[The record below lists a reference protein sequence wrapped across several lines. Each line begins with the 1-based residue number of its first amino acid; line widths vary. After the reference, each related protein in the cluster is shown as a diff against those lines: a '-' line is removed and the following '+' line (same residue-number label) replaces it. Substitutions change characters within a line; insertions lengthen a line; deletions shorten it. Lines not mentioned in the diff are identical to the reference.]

1 MMSTKK
7 YRIRLTTDE
16 QQELNALVS
25 RGRAAAYKQTHARI
39 LLMSDESRSDGG
51 MKDAEI
57 TSALGVGQSTVERI
71 RKRCVE
77 EGVESALNRKKQL
90 RRRQKRL
97 DGEGEARLIAM
108 ACGEPPEGRASWT
121 LKLLADQLVECE
133 IVETISTETVR
144 QALKKNELKPWLKQ
158 SWCIPPG
165 QSAEFVCAMEDV
177 LEVYQRPYD
186 GNEVL
191 VCMDETSKQ
200 QVKETRVPRPA
211 APGLS
216 AAYDYE
222 YERNGVSS
230 LFMLFAPLDGWR
242 RVEVRERRTK
252 VDWAHVIKKLVDED
266 YPDRD
271 RIVLVMDNLNTHK
284 LSSLYEAFEPAEA
297 RLIAE
302 RLEIHYTPKHGSWLN
317 MAEIEIGVLAR
328 QCLDRRIANQ
338 DILRG
343 EVNAWQNQR
352 NRDVIRVDW
361 RFTTEN
367 ARIKL
372 KSLYPSIQKVE
383 PLGLLFAEH
392 GRRHRR

>member
-1 MMSTKK
+1 
-7 YRIRLTTDE
+7 
-16 QQELNALVS
+16 
-25 RGRAAAYKQTHARI
+25 
-39 LLMSDESRSDGG
+39 
-51 MKDAEI
+51 
-57 TSALGVGQSTVERI
+57 
-71 RKRCVE
+71 
-77 EGVESALNRKKQL
+77 
-90 RRRQKRL
+90 
-97 DGEGEARLIAM
+97 
-108 ACGEPPEGRASWT
+108 
-121 LKLLADQLVECE
+121 
-133 IVETISTETVR
+133 
-144 QALKKNELKPWLKQ
+144 
-158 SWCIPPG
+158 
-165 QSAEFVCAMEDV
+165 MEDV

-297 RLIAE
+297 RRIAE
-302 RLEIHYTPKHGSWLN
+302 RLEIHSSGPHHQDSGESKIRESTAGGSRKPSSDGKACGCSSKHLCGLT
-317 MAEIEIGVLAR
+317 
-328 QCLDRRIANQ
+328 
-338 DILRG
+338 
-343 EVNAWQNQR
+343 AWN
-352 NRDVIRVDW
+352 
-361 RFTTEN
+361 T
-367 ARIKL
+367 
-372 KSLYPSIQKVE
+372 
-383 PLGLLFAEH
+383 
-392 GRRHRR
+392 

>member
-1 MMSTKK
+1 
-7 YRIRLTTDE
+7 
-16 QQELNALVS
+16 
-25 RGRAAAYKQTHARI
+25 
-39 LLMSDESRSDGG
+39 
-51 MKDAEI
+51 
-57 TSALGVGQSTVERI
+57 
-71 RKRCVE
+71 
-77 EGVESALNRKKQL
+77 
-90 RRRQKRL
+90 
-97 DGEGEARLIAM
+97 
-108 ACGEPPEGRASWT
+108 
-121 LKLLADQLVECE
+121 
-133 IVETISTETVR
+133 
-144 QALKKNELKPWLKQ
+144 
-158 SWCIPPG
+158 
-165 QSAEFVCAMEDV
+165 MEDV

-186 GNEVL
+186 GNESL

-271 RIVLVMDNLNTHK
+271 RIVLVMDFNTHK

-297 RLIAE
+297 RRIASDW
-302 RLEIHYTPKHGSWLN
+302 RYTTPKHGSWLN

-338 DILRG
+338 DILPARSMLG
-343 EVNAWQNQR
+343 SQR

-361 RFTTEN
+361 RFTTED

-372 KSLYPSIQKVE
+372 KSLYPSIQKC
-383 PLGLLFAEH
+383 
-392 GRRHRR
+392 